1 MGKIFDRFDDYLVK
15 ATVMYESG
23 LDERLHYVPD
33 GVGEDDN
40 PVRTSEV
47 FDAFEKG
54 LIIVTSYGLY
64 ARPVEIEE
72 QNGEAYVYYISKYG
86 DLFPT
91 HSFPDLVE

>member
-1 MGKIFDRFDDYLVK
+1 
-15 ATVMYESG
+15 MYYSG

-54 LIIVTSYGLY
+54 LIIVTPAGEYDR
-64 ARPVEIEE
+64 AVEIEE
-72 QNGEAYVYYISKYG
+72 QDGEAYVYFISG
-86 DLFPT
+86 RWGNLLST

>member
-47 FDAFEKG
+47 
-54 LIIVTSYGLY
+54 SM
-64 ARPVEIEE
+64 
-72 QNGEAYVYYISKYG
+72 
-86 DLFPT
+86 
-91 HSFPDLVE
+91 HSRRVSSS

>member
-15 ATVMYESG
+15 ATVMYYSG
-23 LDERLHYVPD
+23 LDERLHYVPN
-33 GVGEDDN
+33 GVGEDAN

-54 LIIVTSYGLY
+54 LIIVTPDAQYV
-64 ARPVEIEE
+64 RPVEIEE
-72 QNGEAYVYYISKYG
+72 QDGEAYVYFISKWG
-86 DLFPT
+86 NLVST